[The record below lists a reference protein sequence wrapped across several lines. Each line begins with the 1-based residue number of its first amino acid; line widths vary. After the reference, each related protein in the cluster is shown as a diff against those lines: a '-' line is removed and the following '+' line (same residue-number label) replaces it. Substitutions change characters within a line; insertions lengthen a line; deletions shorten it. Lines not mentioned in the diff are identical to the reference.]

1 VPGDVTIRPARP
13 TDTAAIRGVLDA
25 TLLASPPSLDRL
37 VAEGNALVALTD
49 DRDTVVGTLVS
60 TAPAVSPDT
69 DLVVRAFGGESV
81 DDSGPSATPE
91 SRDSSCVDCLPPAWR
106 ERSGATHV
114 ETIAVRPRRQA
125 EGVGTALVRAADATT
140 DGPLTATFRPAVR
153 PFYERLGF
161 EITAV
166 TAPVPA
172 VEGRTGQSAEDQRG
186 RSAEDDHTTE
196 RRLVGL
202 LPVSESDDDAVS

>member
-60 TAPAVSPDT
+60 TAPAVTPDT

-91 SRDSSCVDCLPPAWR
+91 SRDSSCVDCLPPTWR
-106 ERSGATHV
+106 ERSEATHV

-172 VEGRTGQSAEDQRG
+172 VEGRTGRSVED
-186 RSAEDDHTTE
+186 EPTTE

-202 LPVSESDDDAVS
+202 LPVSEVS